1 MREVRLS
8 GNLSTV
14 PAAAPVLTALRAQAP
29 GLLHVVDPYKVPLAE
44 AVEKAR
50 AMADLGHPALLVGST
65 DNPAFDQRV
74 APYVAELR
82 ERTDLPLVLHFPSI
96 PGRGAPLCPGAD
108 AVLVHAVLNSVRS
121 FFVTGGLAATART
134 ATALGQDG
142 PELLRSASFAFG
154 TDGKTHEAVGARPAA
169 EDGREL
175 PRLVAE
181 VAAADFDL
189 AYLLYRHGRVPDR
202 VLRAYRRGLAPQQ
215 LLFVGGG
222 VTSYR
227 QVREYHDCG
236 VDWVVVGN
244 GLETAD
250 WRDTLHGLSGRPGGR
265 PGGAGDPAV
274 PPALAAALQRGLRRP
289 VRSDPAGR
297 AAYAT
302 NVGRLHHLLP
312 AVVTPVTSAEE
323 VAHVL
328 RTTRA
333 AGTPVAVR
341 GSGHSFGRQGLS
353 DGGVLIV
360 GEPGDP
366 AVRVL
371 DDGTAEVSARAPW
384 YAAELALNAQG
395 RSIPVLT
402 NHLTVSIGGTL
413 SVGGYGEG
421 TITHGGQVDLV
432 ERFRLVLP
440 DGQPRWCSPT
450 ESPELFRY
458 GIGALGTLGVLD
470 RVVLR
475 TVEHQR
481 HTTIATQ
488 RHPSLTALVA
498 EVGWLAQEQ
507 RSPVDLFSAQHY
519 EGGFVATYGMRGGG
533 PLPQRLAGRAET
545 RVEADWPLR
554 SMRESRRNPADP
566 SVHFIWAD
574 YCLSLPAAAEFARF
588 LDVEILAGT
597 GYREGGGRLL
607 MLGVHRPEQRPGVP
621 FTPAAGLRG
630 LALGFGLYFSVP
642 RGDRPAVDLVQGLHR
657 RVLAQCLAL
666 GGRPYLAG
674 WYDLTEADLQ
684 SMYGDDLT
692 TLRRLRRELDPQG
705 LFNPG
710 LLA

>member
-1 MREVRLS
+1 MREVRLP

-14 PAAAPVLTALRAQAP
+14 PTAAPVLTALRAQAP

-44 AVEKAR
+44 AVEKSR
-50 AMADLGHPALLVGST
+50 AVADLGHPALLVGST
-65 DNPAFDQRV
+65 DNAAFDRQV
-74 APYVAELR
+74 VPYVAELR

-108 AVLVHAVLNSVRS
+108 AVLVHAVPNSVRS
-121 FFVTGGLAATART
+121 FFVSGGLTATVRA
-134 ATALGQDG
+134 ATALGEDR

-154 TDGKTHEAVGARPAA
+154 SDGKTHEAVGAPPTAQ
-169 EDGREL
+169 DGTEL
-175 PRLVAE
+175 PRLVAS

-189 AYLLYRHGRVPDR
+189 AYLLYRHGRVPEA

-250 WRDTLHGLSGRPGGR
+250 WRETLRRLSGRPGER
-265 PGGAGDPAV
+265 AGDPVA
-274 PPALAAALQRGLRRP
+274 PPTLDAELQRGLRRP
-289 VRSDPAGR
+289 VRTDLPGR
-297 AAYAT
+297 QAYAT
-302 NVGRLHHLLP
+302 NVGRLHDLLP
-312 AVVTPVTSAEE
+312 AVVAPVTSAEE

-341 GSGHSFGRQGLS
+341 GSGHSFGLQGLS

-366 AVRVL
+366 GVRLL
-371 DDGTAEVSARAPW
+371 DEGTAEVSARAPW
-384 YAAELALNAQG
+384 YAAEMALNARG

-421 TITHGGQVDLV
+421 TIRHGGQVDLV
-432 ERFRLVLP
+432 ERFRLILP
-440 DGQPRWCSPT
+440 DGQARWCSPV

-458 GIGALGTLGVLD
+458 GIGSLGQLGVLD

-475 TVEHQR
+475 TVDHQR
-481 HTTIATQ
+481 HTTIATR
-488 RHPSLTALVA
+488 RHPSLTALVGSI
-498 EVGWLAQEQ
+498 GWLAEEQ

-519 EGGFVATYGMRGGG
+519 EGGFIATYGMRGDGQ
-533 PLPQRLAGRAET
+533 LPQQLRRQTEI

-588 LDVEILAGT
+588 LDAEILPSP
-597 GYREGGGRLL
+597 GYREGAGRLL

-630 LALGFGLYFSVP
+630 LAVGFGLYFSVP
-642 RGDRPAVDLVQGLHR
+642 RGDAAGVARVQGLHR
-657 RVLAQCLAL
+657 QVLAECLAL

-674 WYDLTEADLQ
+674 WYDLDEADLQ
-684 SMYGDDLT
+684 SMYGADLVAV
-692 TLRRLRRELDPQG
+692 RRLRRELDPHG

>member
-1 MREVRLS
+1 MREVRLP

-14 PAAAPVLTALRAQAP
+14 PVAAPVLTALRAQAP

-44 AVEKAR
+44 AVEKSR
-50 AMADLGHPALLVGST
+50 AAADLGHPVLLVGST
-65 DNPAFDQRV
+65 DNAAFDRQV
-74 APYVAELR
+74 APYVAALR
-82 ERTDLPLVLHFPSI
+82 ERTDLPIVLHFPSI

-108 AVLVHAVLNSVRS
+108 AVLVHAVPNSLRS
-121 FFVTGGLAATART
+121 FFVSGGTNETAVAAA
-134 ATALGQDG
+134 ALGG
-142 PELLRSASFAFG
+142 AAPELLRSASFAFG
-154 TDGKTHEAVGARPAA
+154 SDGKTHEAVGAPPTA
-169 EDGREL
+169 EGGSEL
-175 PRLVAE
+175 PRLVAA
-181 VAAADFDL
+181 VAAGDFDL
-189 AYLLYRHGRVPDR
+189 AYLLYRHGRVPEA

-222 VTSYR
+222 VRSYR
-227 QVREYHDCG
+227 QVRQYHDCG

-244 GLETAD
+244 GLETAG
-250 WRDTLHGLSGRPGGR
+250 WRETLRELSGRRGGR
-265 PGGAGDPAV
+265 SGGDGHPAAR
-274 PPALAAALQRGLRRP
+274 PALVAELQRGLRRP
-289 VRSDPAGR
+289 ARSDPAGR
-297 AAYAT
+297 RAYAT
-302 NVGRLHHLLP
+302 NVGRLHELLP
-312 AVVTPVTSAEE
+312 AVVAPVTSAEE

-333 AGTPVAVR
+333 AGLPVAVR

-366 AVRVL
+366 EVRL
-371 DDGTAEVSARAPW
+371 HDDGTAEVSARAAW
-384 YAAELALNAQG
+384 HAAETALNALG

-421 TITHGGQVDLV
+421 TIAHGGQVDLV
-432 ERFRLVLP
+432 ERFRLILP
-440 DGQPRWCSPT
+440 DGQARWCSPD

-458 GIGALGTLGVLD
+458 GIGSLGQLGVLD

-475 TVEHQR
+475 TVGYQR
-481 HTTIATQ
+481 LTTIATQ
-488 RHPSLTALVA
+488 RHPSLTALV
-498 EVGWLAQEQ
+498 EHVGWLAGEQ
-507 RSPVDLFSAQHY
+507 RTPVDLFSAQHY
-519 EGGFVATYGMRGGG
+519 EGGFVATYGMRGA
-533 PLPQRLAGRAET
+533 PPPQRLPGRAEI

-574 YCLSLPAAAEFARF
+574 YCLSSPAAAEFARF
-588 LDVEILAGT
+588 LEAEILAT
-597 GYREGGGRLL
+597 PGYREGGGRLL

-642 RGDRPAVDLVQGLHR
+642 RGDRAGVERVQGMHR
-657 RVLAQCLAL
+657 RALAECLAL

-674 WYDLTEADLQ
+674 WYDLAEADLQ
-684 SMYGDDLT
+684 SMYGADLAA
-692 TLRRLRRELDPQG
+692 LRRLRRELDPHG